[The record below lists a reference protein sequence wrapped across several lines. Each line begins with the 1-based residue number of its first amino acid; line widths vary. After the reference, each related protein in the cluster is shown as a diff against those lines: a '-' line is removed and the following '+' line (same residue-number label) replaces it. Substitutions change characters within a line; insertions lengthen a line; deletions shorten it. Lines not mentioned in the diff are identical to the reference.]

1 MRRRLAPAI
10 VLAALSTL
18 VACAAPPAPLPP
30 DAGTPAPWPPSQLL
44 MYGEQH
50 DQPDHQRQVADI
62 VRQLAARGELAAVV
76 IEMADAGRST
86 RGLPQGSNQAAVRD
100 ALAWAGWNWDDY
112 AGVVM
117 SAVQAGVPVL
127 GGNLPRADMRE
138 AMRDGRLDELIDSTA
153 REHLLEA
160 VRSGHCDLLPA
171 SQLPGMVRIQIA
183 RDASMASTVAAAL
196 NAAPPDQRVL
206 LLAGAQHVSRDRGV
220 PLHLP
225 PGTPLHVTL
234 FGSAPPGLLADER
247 RAAARSER
255 PDPCVALRQRGMP
268 GAAGRAAP

>member
-1 MRRRLAPAI
+1 MRRRLAPALI
-10 VLAALSTL
+10 AATLAA
-18 VACAAPPAPLPP
+18 C
-30 DAGTPAPWPPSQLL
+30 AGTPAPAPPPPARLPPTQLL
-44 MYGEQH
+44 LFGEQH
-50 DQPDHQRQVADI
+50 DQPDHQRQVADV
-62 VRQLAARGELAAVV
+62 VRQLAARGGLAAVV

-86 RGLPQGSNQAAVRD
+86 RGLPPGSGEAAVRD
-100 ALAWAGWNWDDY
+100 ALAWSGWPWDAY

-117 SAVQAGVPVL
+117 AAVQAGVPVL
-127 GGNLPRADMRE
+127 GGNLPRAAMGE
-138 AMRDGRLDELIDSTA
+138 VMRDGTLDNLIDNTA

-183 RDASMASTVAAAL
+183 RDASMARTVAAAID
-196 NAAPPDQRVL
+196 AAPPGQRVL

-234 FGSAPPGLLADER
+234 FGAPPPGLQADDV
-247 RAAARSER
+247 R
-255 PDPCVALRQRGMP
+255 PAIQAVRDDPCAALREQWRKKSG
-268 GAAGRAAP
+268 